1 MGSFGTVKS
10 SDPFLSGRPFMRFLH
25 AADIHLDS
33 PLLGLAARAG
43 DRAEMLVGATRRALV
58 RLVDLAVEEQVA
70 FLIIAGDL
78 YDGDWRDFMTGLFFA
93 EQMARLEKAGIPVYL
108 LRGNHD
114 AESTMTRRLSLPPN
128 VHVFDHR
135 KPQSFRLDDL
145 GVALHGRSFHTR
157 DVTDNLVPSYPAPVA
172 GLLNIGVLHTA
183 LEGKPPHARYAPC
196 SPADLKAKGYDYWAL
211 GHVHERA
218 VIDRDPW
225 IIFPGNL
232 QGRHANETGPKGAT
246 LVTVAAGRITDAAHV
261 VLDDVR
267 WVRVA
272 VALDGVEGE
281 RDLADRIAAA
291 LADARTD
298 AGDRTLAVRLILTG
312 ATALHRRLKADPV
325 WLSAEA
331 EQAAARAG
339 GDIWIER
346 IVTDTRDPVRGA
358 VPTGDALAELT
369 AVLAALK
376 NDEQALSP
384 LLDDIAQLKARLPER
399 ALADLGLLDDGALA
413 ALLEDAE
420 ALLLD
425 RLSAG
430 EG

>member
-1 MGSFGTVKS
+1 
-10 SDPFLSGRPFMRFLH
+10 MRFLH

-43 DRAEMLVGATRRALV
+43 ERAEMLVGATRRALV
-58 RLVDLAVEEQVA
+58 RLVDLAIDEQVA

-93 EQMARLEKAGIPVYL
+93 EQMARLERVAIPVYL

-114 AESTMTRRLSLPPN
+114 AESTMTKRLSLPPN

-183 LEGKPPHARYAPC
+183 LEGRPPHARYAPC

-225 IIFPGNL
+225 IVFPGNL

-246 LVTVAAGRITDAAHV
+246 MVTVEGGRILDAAPV
-261 VLDDVR
+261 MLDDVR

-272 VALDGVEGE
+272 VSLGRAEGE
-281 RDLADRIAAA
+281 RDLSDQITTA
-291 LADARTD
+291 LGEARAQ
-298 AGDRTLAVRLILTG
+298 AGDRALAVRLTLTG
-312 ATALHRRLKADPV
+312 ATPLHRRLKADPG

-331 EQAAARAG
+331 EQAAVRAG

-346 IVTDTRDPVRGA
+346 ILVETRDPAQGSA
-358 VPTGDALAELT
+358 PSGDALAELAT
-369 AVLAALK
+369 VLAALK
-376 NDEQALSP
+376 NDEQALAP
-384 LLDDIAQLKARLPER
+384 LLDDIAQLRARLPER
-399 ALADLGLLDDGALA
+399 ALADLGLATLEPGGAGALA
-413 ALLEDAE
+413 DLLEDAE

>member
-1 MGSFGTVKS
+1 
-10 SDPFLSGRPFMRFLH
+10 MRFLH

-43 DRAEMLVGATRRALV
+43 ERAEMLVGATRRALV
-58 RLVDLAVEEQVA
+58 RLVDLAIDEQVA

-93 EQMARLEKAGIPVYL
+93 EQMVRLERAAIPVYL

-114 AESTMTRRLSLPPN
+114 AESTMTKRLSLPPN

-135 KPQSFRLDDL
+135 KPQSFRLEEL

-225 IIFPGNL
+225 IVFPGNL

-246 LVTVAAGRITDAAHV
+246 MVTVEDGRVLDAAPV

-272 VALDGVEGE
+272 VSLAGAEGE
-281 RDLADRIAAA
+281 RDLSDHLTTA
-291 LADARTD
+291 LGDARTE
-298 AGDRTLAVRLILTG
+298 AGDRTLAVRLTLTG
-312 ATALHRRLKADPV
+312 ATPLHRRLKADPV

-346 IVTDTRDPVRGA
+346 ILVETRDQAQRAAPS
-358 VPTGDALAELT
+358 GDALAELAT
-369 AVLAALK
+369 VLAALK
-376 NDEQALSP
+376 NDEQALAP

-399 ALADLGLLDDGALA
+399 ALADLGLEDDGALA

>member
-1 MGSFGTVKS
+1 
-10 SDPFLSGRPFMRFLH
+10 MRFLH

-33 PLLGLAARAG
+33 PLQGLAVRAG
-43 DRAEMLVGATRRALV
+43 DRADRLVGATRRALV
-58 RLVDLAVEEQVA
+58 RLVDRAMEEEVA

-93 EQMARLEKAGIPVYL
+93 EQMARLERAGIPVFL

-114 AESTMTRRLSLPPN
+114 AESTMTRRLALPAN

-135 KPQSFRLDDL
+135 KPQTFRLDDS

-157 DVTDNLVPSYPAPVA
+157 DVTDNLVPSYPAPIA

-218 VIDRDPW
+218 IIDRDPW

-246 LVTVAAGRITDAAHV
+246 LVTVEMGRITDASHI

-267 WVRVA
+267 WARVG
-272 VALDGVEGE
+272 VDLDGCTDE
-281 RDLADRIAAA
+281 RTLADRLAAGLTA
-291 LADARTD
+291 AVTA
-298 AGDRTLAVRLILTG
+298 AGDRTLAARLVLTG
-312 ATALHRRLKADPV
+312 RTDLHRRLKGDPAQLEADTIV
-325 WLSAEA
+325 
-331 EQAAARAG
+331 AAARAG

-346 IVTDTRDPVRGA
+346 IEVRTADAAPAPALG
-358 VPTGDALAELT
+358 GDAVAELT
-369 AVLAALK
+369 TVLRALR
-376 NDEQALSP
+376 DDPQALDA
-384 LLDDIAQLKARLPER
+384 LMGDIAQLKAKLP
-399 ALADLGLLDDGALA
+399 APAWASLDLDEPAAVTSLLD
-413 ALLEDAE
+413 DAE

-425 RLSAG
+425 RLTG
-430 EG
+430 DR

>member
-1 MGSFGTVKS
+1 
-10 SDPFLSGRPFMRFLH
+10 MRFLH

-43 DRAEMLVGATRRALV
+43 ERAEMLVGATRRALV
-58 RLVDLAVEEQVA
+58 RLVDLAIDEQVA

-93 EQMARLEKAGIPVYL
+93 EQMARLERAAIPVYL

-114 AESTMTRRLSLPPN
+114 AESTMTKRLSLPPN

-225 IIFPGNL
+225 IVFPGNL

-246 LVTVAAGRITDAAHV
+246 LVTVEGGRITDVTHA

-267 WVRVA
+267 WARVA
-272 VALDGVEGE
+272 VSLAGAEGE
-281 RDLADRIAAA
+281 RHLSDHLTSA
-291 LADARTD
+291 LGDVRTD
-298 AGDRTLAVRLILTG
+298 AGDRTLAVRLTLTG
-312 ATALHRRLKADPV
+312 ATKLHRRLKADPG

-346 IVTDTRDPVRGA
+346 ILVETRDQAQRAAPS
-358 VPTGDALAELT
+358 GDALAELAT
-369 AVLAALK
+369 VLAALK
-376 NDEQALSP
+376 NDEQALAP
-384 LLDDIAQLKARLPER
+384 LLDDIAQLRARLPER
-399 ALADLGLLDDGALA
+399 ALADLGLDDAGALA
-413 ALLEDAE
+413 DLLEDAE

>member
-1 MGSFGTVKS
+1 
-10 SDPFLSGRPFMRFLH
+10 MRFLH

-43 DRAEMLVGATRRALV
+43 ERAEMLVGATRRALV
-58 RLVDLAVEEQVA
+58 RLVDLAIDEQVA

-93 EQMARLEKAGIPVYL
+93 EQMARLERAAIPVYL

-114 AESTMTRRLSLPPN
+114 AESTMTKRLSLPPN

-225 IIFPGNL
+225 IVFPGNL

-246 LVTVAAGRITDAAHV
+246 LVTVKGGLITDVTHAA
-261 VLDDVR
+261 LDDVR
-267 WVRVA
+267 WARVA
-272 VALDGVEGE
+272 VSLAGAEGE
-281 RDLADRIAAA
+281 RDLSDHLTSA
-291 LADARTD
+291 LGDVRTD
-298 AGDRTLAVRLILTG
+298 AGDRTLAVRLTLTG
-312 ATALHRRLKADPV
+312 ATKLHRRLKADPG

-346 IVTDTRDPVRGA
+346 ILVETRDQAQRAAPS
-358 VPTGDALAELT
+358 GDALAELAT
-369 AVLAALK
+369 VLAALK
-376 NDEQALSP
+376 NDEQALAP
-384 LLDDIAQLKARLPER
+384 LLDDIAQLRARLPER
-399 ALADLGLLDDGALA
+399 ALADLGLDDAGALA
-413 ALLEDAE
+413 DLLEDAE

>member
-1 MGSFGTVKS
+1 
-10 SDPFLSGRPFMRFLH
+10 MRFLH

-43 DRAEMLVGATRRALV
+43 ERAEMLVGATRRALV
-58 RLVDLAVEEQVA
+58 RLVDLAIDEQVA

-93 EQMARLEKAGIPVYL
+93 EQMVRLERAAIPVYL

-114 AESTMTRRLSLPPN
+114 AESTMTKRLSLPPN

-135 KPQSFRLDDL
+135 KPQSFRLDDP

-225 IIFPGNL
+225 IVFPGNL

-246 LVTVAAGRITDAAHV
+246 LVTVEGGRILDAAPV
-261 VLDDVR
+261 ILDDVR

-272 VALDGVEGE
+272 VSLGGGGISRAEGE
-281 RDLADRIAAA
+281 RDLSDHLTTA
-291 LADARTD
+291 LGDARTE
-298 AGDRTLAVRLILTG
+298 AGDRTLAVRLTLTG
-312 ATALHRRLKADPV
+312 ATPLHRRLKADPV

-331 EQAAARAG
+331 EQAAVRAG

-346 IVTDTRDPVRGA
+346 IQVETRDPAQGA
-358 VPTGDALAELT
+358 APSGDALAELA
-369 AVLAALK
+369 AVLATLK
-376 NDEQALSP
+376 NDEQALAP

-399 ALADLGLLDDGALA
+399 ALADLGLATLEPGGGGVLA
-413 ALLEDAE
+413 DLLEDAE